1 MKNTCKDL
9 ESWLTVTCDVIS
21 EGADEVLSTLYSYA
35 LTIETP
41 PTYFVKESY
50 MSYFKVLI
58 LPSAII

>member
-1 MKNTCKDL
+1 
-9 ESWLTVTCDVIS
+9 VIS

-41 PTYFVKESY
+41 PTYFIKESY